1 VAFFYFYRFSLS
13 KQKSIHLIQAV
24 WLIMKKTTNTQKN
37 SKPVDKAKKE
47 NEKKEN
53 TFKLH

>member
-1 VAFFYFYRFSLS
+1 
-13 KQKSIHLIQAV
+13 
-24 WLIMKKTTNTQKN
+24 MKKTTNTQKN